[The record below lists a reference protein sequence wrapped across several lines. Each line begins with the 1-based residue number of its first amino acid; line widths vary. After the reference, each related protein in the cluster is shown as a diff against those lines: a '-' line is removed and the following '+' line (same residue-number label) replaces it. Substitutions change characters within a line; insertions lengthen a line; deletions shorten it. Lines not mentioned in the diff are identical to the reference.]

1 MSRLS
6 LSKYLKNRLKIYIYW
21 LFRCCLTFTVLRWK
35 KLIKRTWAN
44 LKTVMFTNRL
54 LNIYIFPCVNELLNK
69 SSIKYYITPAEKKNK
84 KQNNRRTMNVS
95 GHHHNFHFKAV
106 GLFKFTILFCHMT
119 VHSQYR
125 PPLSS
130 NSLRLIRLFH
140 YFPYTDSVQFVICQS
155 YCLLF

>member
-69 SSIKYYITPAEKKNK
+69 SSIKYYITPAEKKTKNK
-84 KQNNRRTMNVS
+84 TTAEQWT
-95 GHHHNFHFKAV
+95 FPDI
-106 GLFKFTILFCHMT
+106 TIIFILRQLGYLNL
-119 VHSQYR
+119 QYCFVTWQYIR
-125 PPLSS
+125 
-130 NSLRLIRLFH
+130 NIDRLCRQTH
-140 YFPYTDSVQFVICQS
+140 CA
-155 YCLLF
+155 